1 MRELKLI
8 YFNLYTTLSD
18 IQRNIIFILLAI
30 WIGFS
35 GSRIYCTYLEPKAYT
50 SSMVIAINTTS
61 SGSTATLTNI
71 SRSISLA
78 DNVSEV
84 MSSPTLLNIISEKT
98 GKHFTSAVY
107 SEYYK
112 NTNFIRVSCT
122 SKSPKTSFEELLL
135 IWDNQNELTDE
146 CFPGLTFDLV
156 KSPNISPLEAHRF
169 TDLILELEYAALSGF
184 LAIFLIVVFSY
195 YRNTIKNETD
205 IENLLG
211 VETFG
216 IVYKEKA
223 NKKNASPYFLFSGHT
238 TSYLFNHSFSQ
249 MAIKLES
256 LKRTGDVRSIL
267 VTSVFENEGKTTV
280 SSNLACALA
289 AEGDKVALVD
299 IDFKR
304 PAIHKRFKDVSSTSE
319 HNLVRYIR
327 GDIALEDVVQYDKES
342 GVYVY
347 ANSKSYKNSLEY
359 LRSDKFKNLIT
370 ILEDMYDFVIIDS
383 APCGLVSD
391 SEMISELASAVLLV
405 IAQDYTEVAAI
416 SDTID
421 NIGSE
426 KVLGCVFNK
435 VGMFKRTLK
444 NKMSSFDG

>member
-1 MRELKLI
+1 MRELRLI
-8 YFNLYTTLSD
+8 YFNLYTTVNDLK
-18 IQRNIIFILLAI
+18 RNIIFILLAI
-30 WIGFS
+30 WVGFS
-35 GSRIYCTYLEPKAYT
+35 GSRVYCTYFEPKAYT

-61 SGSTATLTNI
+61 GGATATLQNTA
-71 SRSISLA
+71 RSIALA

-84 MSSPTLLNIISEKT
+84 MSSPTLLDIITEKT
-98 GKHFTSAVY
+98 GKSFSSSVY
-107 SEYYK
+107 SEYYRD
-112 NTNFIRVSCT
+112 TNFIRVSCT
-122 SKSPKTSFEELLL
+122 SKDPKKSYEELLR
-135 IWDNQNELTDE
+135 IWENQNELTEE

-156 KSPNISPLEAHRF
+156 KSPNISPLNAHRF
-169 TDLILELEYAALSGF
+169 TDLILEIEYAVLSGAF
-184 LAIFLIVVFSY
+184 AILLIVVFSY

-211 VETFG
+211 SETFG
-216 IVYKEKA
+216 IVYKEKPS
-223 NKKNASPYFLFSGHT
+223 KKNPSPYFMFSGHT
-238 TSYLFNHSFSQ
+238 TSYLFNHSFSE

-256 LKRTGDVRSIL
+256 LKRTGDIRSIL

-289 AEGDKVALVD
+289 AEGNKVALVD

-304 PAIHKRFKDVSSTSE
+304 PAIHKRFKDVSSSSE

-327 GDIALEDVVQYDKES
+327 GDIPLDDVVQHDKES

-359 LRSDKFKNLIT
+359 LRSDAFKNLIAT
-370 ILEDMYDFVIIDS
+370 LEDTYDFVILDS

-391 SEMISELASAVLLV
+391 SEMISGIAFTVLLV

-421 NIGSE
+421 NIGSD
-426 KVLGCVFNK
+426 KILGCVFNK
-435 VGMFKRTLK
+435 VGMFKQSLK
-444 NKMSSFDG
+444 HKMMSLE